1 MTHKDIFLKEFS
13 KYKKSDIR
21 TLLLITIV
29 LNFIMLITDYFVS
42 GSDFWYYFIDR
53 FVVNCSISFFLF
65 IFYDNKLIK
74 KYFVYLG
81 IAIYLITGY
90 GQILLLLAN
99 SNVYYFATLFLLILL
114 GLPIFFVAYRGIFMF
129 NMTFVVLLAVVQYFN
144 YPDDLLSIIISVGM
158 LLGFVLAV
166 FLISYLLHKNMHS
179 IFCESEQ
186 IEKDNTH
193 LKESV
198 DKSVGEIQ
206 KLNHDS
212 IYSLAIIAES
222 HDDFT
227 GGHLERVGTLSKKL
241 AHLLPNDSFIDCG
254 MDKKELLDNIELA
267 STLHDIGKIDIP
279 VKILKKNGKLTPE
292 ERTIIE
298 THSIKGYQI
307 LANIAELH
315 HNNKTILL
323 AKDIAKYH
331 HENWDGSGYPEGLKG
346 TNIPL
351 SARIVGITDFYDAL
365 TQDRPYRKAVD
376 KKIVKQMMIDRS
388 AIKFDPKIL
397 DIFITSVGW

>member
-13 KYKKSDIR
+13 KFKKSDIR
-21 TLLLITIV
+21 ALLLTTIL
-29 LNFIMLITDYFVS
+29 LNSIMLITDYFVS
-42 GSDFWYYFIDR
+42 GTDFRFYIIDHILI
-53 FVVNCSISFFLF
+53 NCSISLILL
-65 IFYDNKLIK
+65 IFYDNKFIK
-74 KYFVYLG
+74 KNFVYLG
-81 IAIYLITGY
+81 IAMYVITGY

-99 SNVYYFATLFLLILL
+99 SNVYYFATLYLLILL
-114 GLPIFFVAYRGIFMF
+114 GLPIFFVAYKGIFMF
-129 NMTFVVLLAVVQYFN
+129 NVSFVALFGIVQYFN
-144 YPDDLLSIIISVGM
+144 YPNDALNVVISVEM
-158 LLGFVLAV
+158 LLGFVIAV
-166 FLISYLLHKNMHS
+166 FLISYMLHKNMS
-179 IFCESEQ
+179 GIFCESEK
-186 IEKDNTH
+186 IEKDNTQ
-193 LKESV
+193 LKQSV

-227 GGHLERVGTLSKKL
+227 GGHLERVGMLSKRL
-241 AHLLPNDSFIDCG
+241 ASMLPDETFLESG
-254 MDKKELLDNIELA
+254 TDKKLLLENIELA

-279 VKILKKNGKLTPE
+279 VDILKKNGKLTPE
-292 ERTIIE
+292 ERTTME
-298 THSIKGYQI
+298 THSIKGYEI

-315 HNNKTILL
+315 NNNKTILL

-331 HENWDGSGYPEGLKG
+331 HENWDGTGYPKGLKK

-351 SARIVGITDFYDAL
+351 SARIVSITDFYDAL

-388 AIKFDPKIL
+388 GIKFDPKIF
-397 DIFITSVGW
+397 DIFCKEANW